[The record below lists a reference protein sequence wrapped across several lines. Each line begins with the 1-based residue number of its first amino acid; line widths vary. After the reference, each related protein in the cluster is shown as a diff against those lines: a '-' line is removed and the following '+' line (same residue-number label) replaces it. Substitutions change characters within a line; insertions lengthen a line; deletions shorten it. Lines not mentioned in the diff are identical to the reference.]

1 MKKIII
7 AAVVCAV
14 TVSAILSVPNII
26 IESIPTAKSVTV
38 QKIEHT
44 EILELNG
51 NIVKNAR
58 TGEMTIISYVNEKD
72 ISTVKM
78 GQYAEITGAAFPD
91 CIYEGEVSFISD
103 YATTVQKGS
112 YSQTVVE
119 VKIDINNPDDNL
131 KAGYTAN
138 AKIMLSEPITMTVVP
153 YEAVNQDDKGEYVY
167 VLEENKAVRRYVTTG
182 YELSDGIEVTSG
194 LSSGDYVITVDDND
208 SDGKVVLVKDK

>member
-1 MKKIII
+1 M
-7 AAVVCAV
+7 
-14 TVSAILSVPNII
+14 
-26 IESIPTAKSVTV
+26 
-38 QKIEHT
+38 
-44 EILELNG
+44 
-51 NIVKNAR
+51 
-58 TGEMTIISYVNEKD
+58 
-72 ISTVKM
+72 
-78 GQYAEITGAAFPD
+78 
-91 CIYEGEVSFISD
+91 SFISD

-119 VKIDINNPDDNL
+119 VKIAINNPDDNL

-167 VLEENKAVRRYVTTG
+167 ILEENKAVRRYVTTG

-194 LSSGDYVITVDDND
+194 LSSGDYVITVDENY